1 MDRLS
6 ALPWLS
12 DVSLQQSARTTT
24 GRGGMAVQFTIGAD
38 LSSTG
43 GK

>member
-1 MDRLS
+1 
-6 ALPWLS
+6 
-12 DVSLQQSARTTT
+12 VSLQQSTRADT
-24 GRGGMAVQFTIGAD
+24 GRGGMAVQFTIGAN